1 MNLIHGVHEV
11 RLFRP
16 TGVAAGYFDNWE
28 DALRAIENEP
38 SQYKAAYITLNPI
51 RLPDSLPLNPQTL
64 TPSKNTAG
72 DSDIA
77 RRVRLLLDFDPP
89 RSAYINSTDAEKQT
103 AREQAEKAREYLKSR
118 GWPEP
123 MVADSGN
130 GWHLSYQIELPNDD
144 STKELTY
151 AVLARLKHLF
161 PMVDASNGNASRLC
175 KLYGSWA

>member
-64 TPSKNTAG
+64 TPSKT
-72 DSDIA
+72 
-77 RRVRLLLDFDPP
+77 RRVIRTLPGVCGCCWTLTHHAP
-89 RSAYINSTDAEKQT
+89 RISIRQMRRNRRRGSKLRKQ
-103 AREQAEKAREYLKSR
+103 
-118 GWPEP
+118 
-123 MVADSGN
+123 
-130 GWHLSYQIELPNDD
+130 
-144 STKELTY
+144 
-151 AVLARLKHLF
+151 
-161 PMVDASNGNASRLC
+161 
-175 KLYGSWA
+175 GSI